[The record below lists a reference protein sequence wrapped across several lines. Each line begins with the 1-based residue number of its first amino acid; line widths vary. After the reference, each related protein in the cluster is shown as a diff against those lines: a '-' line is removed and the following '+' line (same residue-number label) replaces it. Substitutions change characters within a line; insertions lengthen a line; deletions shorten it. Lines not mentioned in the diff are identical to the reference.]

1 MFCQY
6 IFGGAHASGSLHI
19 PVSKV
24 LSGMWGTARAAQ
36 RGSLSRGALLPG
48 TWGTARAAQRGARPG
63 EHGPI
68 LVL

>member
-1 MFCQY
+1 M
-6 IFGGAHASGSLHI
+6 

-24 LSGMWGTARAAQ
+24 
-36 RGSLSRGALLPG
+36 LPG

-68 LVL
+68 RCLSASKFRRALCSPGRGGSRGHRLSKDGVSLES